1 MKRAKPS
8 LLVHPRLKRL
18 LLRLLHLSQLFLY
31 RTVSVRHVV
40 NIVVANHTIKLLTCN
55 DFSKYKKRNIVGGG
69 CVTDI
74 LSMIRQNR
82 EARGWTEYQL
92 AERSGLP
99 QSTISSWYKKGMT
112 PSFFVAGKDL
122 RRLRSDA
129 LAVFCRWAGASRADR
144 RSAPPLGCLGAS
156 DRPAKRRAASFDA
169 DDVLRRVSIRITQRR
184 IPVIRHPSFLCISK
198 PQSRLAARCH
208 TGSAST

>member
-1 MKRAKPS
+1 MKRDKPS

-99 QSTISSWYKKGMT
+99 QSTISSWYKK
-112 PSFFVAGKDL
+112 A
-122 RRLRSDA
+122 
-129 LAVFCRWAGASRADR
+129 
-144 RSAPPLGCLGAS
+144 
-156 DRPAKRRAASFDA
+156 
-169 DDVLRRVSIRITQRR
+169 
-184 IPVIRHPSFLCISK
+184 
-198 PQSRLAARCH
+198 
-208 TGSAST
+208 

>member
-1 MKRAKPS
+1 MKRDKPS

-40 NIVVANHTIKLLTCN
+40 NIVVANHTIKLLACN

-82 EARGWTEYQL
+82 EARGWTEDQL

-112 PSFFVAGKDL
+112 PSFSSLEKICGAFGLTLSQFFADGQERLALTDDQ
-122 RRLRSDA
+122 RRLLDAWALLTAPQKDA
-129 LAVFCRWAGASRADR
+129 L
-144 RSAPPLGCLGAS
+144 LL
-156 DRPAKRRAASFDA
+156 
-169 DDVLRRVSIRITQRR
+169 LMQTMY
-184 IPVIRHPSFLCISK
+184 
-198 PQSRLAARCH
+198 
-208 TGSAST
+208 

>member
-1 MKRAKPS
+1 MKRDKPS

-18 LLRLLHLSQLFLY
+18 LLRLLHLSRPFLY

-40 NIVVANHTIKLLTCN
+40 NIVVANHTIKLLKCS

-74 LSMIRQNR
+74 LSMIRQTR

-99 QSTISSWYKKGMT
+99 QSTISSWYKK
-112 PSFFVAGKDL
+112 A
-122 RRLRSDA
+122 
-129 LAVFCRWAGASRADR
+129 
-144 RSAPPLGCLGAS
+144 
-156 DRPAKRRAASFDA
+156 
-169 DDVLRRVSIRITQRR
+169 
-184 IPVIRHPSFLCISK
+184 
-198 PQSRLAARCH
+198 
-208 TGSAST
+208 

>member
-40 NIVVANHTIKLLTCN
+40 NIVVANHTIKLLACN

-92 AERSGLP
+92 AERSELP
-99 QSTISSWYKKGMT
+99 Q
-112 PSFFVAGKDL
+112 V
-122 RRLRSDA
+122 
-129 LAVFCRWAGASRADR
+129 
-144 RSAPPLGCLGAS
+144 
-156 DRPAKRRAASFDA
+156 
-169 DDVLRRVSIRITQRR
+169 
-184 IPVIRHPSFLCISK
+184 
-198 PQSRLAARCH
+198 
-208 TGSAST
+208 